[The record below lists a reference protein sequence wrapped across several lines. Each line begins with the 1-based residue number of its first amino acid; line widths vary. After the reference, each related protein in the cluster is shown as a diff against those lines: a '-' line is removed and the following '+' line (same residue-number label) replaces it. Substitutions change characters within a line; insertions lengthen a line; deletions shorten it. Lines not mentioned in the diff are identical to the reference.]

1 MVTLGFR
8 LAYDY
13 NLPSIGFGIL
23 KLKTPTKVIP
33 GIKHS
38 TVDREL
44 DSGTGPRAFLGS
56 LDRRLYS
63 YAKNRRSMIKGT
75 YKIHIFEPPV
85 RGDGAIIAIHGGGWV
100 LADVPMSYKLF
111 SNMPWRRI
119 Q

>member
-1 MVTLGFR
+1 MQTVFSGMVTLGFR

-44 DSGTGPRAFLGS
+44 DSVTGPRAL
-56 LDRRLYS
+56 LRVTRPTVIL
-63 YAKNRRSMIKGT
+63 
-75 YKIHIFEPPV
+75 V
-85 RGDGAIIAIHGGGWV
+85 RKESWNHD
-100 LADVPMSYKLF
+100 
-111 SNMPWRRI
+111 
-119 Q
+119 